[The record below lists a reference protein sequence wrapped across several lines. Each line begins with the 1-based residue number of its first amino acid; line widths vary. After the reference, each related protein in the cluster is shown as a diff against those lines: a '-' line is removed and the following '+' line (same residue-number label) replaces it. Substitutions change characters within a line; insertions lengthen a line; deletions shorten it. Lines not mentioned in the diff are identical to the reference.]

1 MFAAGLPNHQQIEA
15 FLERNFPWILLFWFG
30 SLMVGFGWRYYRY
43 RRRRIVFPDVTP
55 DEFRFH
61 ERGAS
66 GHSKKTLF
74 TRLGGARNCL
84 QVSVTDSEVW
94 IRMIFPLNILAENF
108 DLEHRIPREAITSA
122 ELVPC
127 RTGKS
132 ILLEYRDQH
141 GQMHGLSLRLRDPG
155 AFLQAL
161 NPPRCAAP

>member
-1 MFAAGLPNHQQIEA
+1 MFGAALPNHQQIEA
-15 FLERNFPWILLFWFG
+15 FLNRNFAWIFLFAFG
-30 SLMVGFGWRYYRY
+30 WMVVGFAWRYYRHK
-43 RRRRIVFPDVTP
+43 RRGIVFPEIGPERV
-55 DEFRFH
+55 RFH

-74 TRLGGARNCL
+74 ARLGGARNCL
-84 QVSVTDSEVW
+84 QVSVTDTEVW
-94 IRMIFPLNILAENF
+94 IRMIFPLNILAQDL

-132 ILLEYRDQH
+132 ILLEYRDQQ
-141 GQMHGLSLRLRDPG
+141 GQMHGLSLRLRNPE

-161 NPPRCAAP
+161 KPLRCA